1 MDIVEFVTFLI
12 QNMVSDSDAVRVQ
25 QYDDEDFITVEV
37 LVDKEDIGK
46 VIGKNGAT
54 ANSIRTL
61 VQTVAY
67 VHQMKKVKI
76 NFDSF

>member
-12 QNMVSDSDAVRVQ
+12 QNMVTDKDAVRVQ
-25 QYDDEDFITVEV
+25 KYDDEDFITIEV
-37 LVDKEDIGK
+37 LVDKEDMGK
-46 VIGKNGAT
+46 IIGKNGNT
-54 ANSIRTL
+54 ANAIRTL
-61 VQTVAY
+61 IQTVSY

>member
-1 MDIVEFVTFLI
+1 MDIVAFVTFLI
-12 QNMVSDSDAVRVQ
+12 QNMVSDRDAVRVKQ
-25 QYDDEDFITVEV
+25 FDDEDFITIEV
-37 LVDKEDIGK
+37 LVDKEDMGK
-46 VIGKNGAT
+46 IIGKNGAT

-61 VQTVAY
+61 IQTVAY